1 MLQDRYGNALSTS
14 SQAARDAYIDGIDR
28 TLAAAGGGAAKF
40 EAAIEAD
47 PSFALAHIA
56 LARHH
61 QVWGNRDGVAAP
73 LQAARACTGLSD
85 REASHVNAFA
95 LLMSG
100 KVGDGYRAIRA
111 HVLDHPLDALVAQ
124 TCTGVFSLIGFSGQP
139 GREAELLAYTTQL
152 APHYGDDWWFT
163 AQHAFSQME
172 AGQVDP
178 AAASIETAI
187 AGNPRNA
194 NASHIRSHLHYENG
208 ETDAGYRYLADWM
221 DGYERDGMLH
231 CHLSWHVALWA
242 LEQGDIDRMW
252 AVIDADL
259 SPDRTVSP
267 ALNVMTD
274 MASIL
279 YRAERRGIDVPP
291 ERWHQV
297 SAYATECFP
306 SPGLSFADVHAALA
320 HAMAGRSE
328 ALTKIIENAKG
339 PAADIVRD
347 LARSFRAIAAQ
358 DWPEAERHLA
368 VALRDHA
375 RIGGSR
381 AQRDMIEFAMASTLL
396 RQGRGVEAR
405 RLLSI
410 RRPMATH
417 DGSVVQ

>member
-1 MLQDRYGNALSTS
+1 MLEDRYGNTLSTT
-14 SQAARDAYIDGIDR
+14 SQVARDAYVSGLDS
-28 TLAAAGGGAAKF
+28 TLSATGGSRRQF

-73 LQAARACTGLSD
+73 LQSALACTGLTE
-85 REASHVNAFA
+85 REAGHVGAFA
-95 LLMSG
+95 ALMSG
-100 KVGDGYRAIRA
+100 KAHEGYRAIRA
-111 HVLDHPLDALVAQ
+111 HLLDHPRDALAAQ

-139 GREAELLAYTTQL
+139 GREAELLAFTTQL

-163 AQHAFSQME
+163 GQHAFSQME
-172 AGQVDP
+172 AGQIGP
-178 AAASIETAI
+178 AAATIEQSLD
-187 AGNPRNA
+187 GNPRNA

-208 ETDAGYRYLADWM
+208 ETEAGYRYLTGWM
-221 DGYERDGMLH
+221 DDYERDGMLH

-259 SPDRTVSP
+259 SPDHTVSP
-267 ALNVMTD
+267 PLNVMTD

-279 YRAERRGIDVPP
+279 YRAERRGVPVAP
-291 ERWHQV
+291 ERWQRV
-297 SAYATECFP
+297 SAYASEYFP
-306 SPGLSFADVHAALA
+306 NPGLSFADVHAALA

-328 ALTKIIENAKG
+328 ALTKIIGNARG

-347 LARSFRAIAAQ
+347 LAQAFRAIAAR
-358 DWPEAERHLA
+358 DWPEAESHLA

-381 AQRDMIEFAMASTLL
+381 AQRDLVEFAMASTLL
-396 RQGRGVEAR
+396 RQGRGAEAR

-410 RRPMATH
+410 RRPLATH
-417 DGSVVQ
+417 EGSVVQ